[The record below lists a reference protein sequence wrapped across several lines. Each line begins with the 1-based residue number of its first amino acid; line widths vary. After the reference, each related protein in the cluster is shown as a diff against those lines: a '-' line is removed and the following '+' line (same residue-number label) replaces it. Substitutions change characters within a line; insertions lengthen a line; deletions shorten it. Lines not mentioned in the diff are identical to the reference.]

1 MKLTRREFL
10 KIAAE
15 TSVALPWWLS
25 QGGCAPTLTAADRE
39 TGLSLG
45 YVVGD
50 VTHESAIVW
59 LRAEPG
65 SRVSLHYGKDP
76 ALSQFKASDGV
87 MVEADSD
94 YTAHLSIAPLESA
107 TTYYYRAAVAGKKPG
122 PIARFLTAPK
132 ADDNTEVK
140 FCFSG
145 DTREGY
151 QPFTIMDA
159 IRANRPNFFIHLGD
173 TIYADRGGWIA
184 TELAEYRAKYVVNRS
199 DAASL
204 RLFSDTSVYVLWD
217 DHEIANN
224 YEGFHPLAAIGRRAF
239 FDYWPVQRNPKEPD
253 RLYRSSRWGRAIEL
267 FFVDARQY
275 RDRARGT
282 LLGKRQKQWL
292 FESLAASTALVKCI
306 ATSVPFYGG
315 GADRWDGY
323 PRERTQLLQWIEQK
337 KIKGVVFIAADVH
350 YAAVTRVPG
359 DLALSEIV
367 TGPMAAQLNIAA
379 TGLSKRFEFFFNQNF
394 NFGMMTIDPNSSPPH
409 MLVEIRDPLNETLY
423 KKRIAV
429 V

>member
-10 KIAAE
+10 KIAGG
-15 TSVALPWWLS
+15 TSVALPWLLS
-25 QGGCAPTLTAADRE
+25 QGGCAPTLTSADPE

-76 ALSQFKASDGV
+76 ALSPFKELDGGA
-87 MVEADSD
+87 VEADSD
-94 YTAHLSIAPLESA
+94 YTTHLRIAPLEPG

-132 ADDNTEVK
+132 ADDNAEVK

-224 YEGFHPLAAIGRRAF
+224 YEGFHPLAATGRRAF
-239 FDYWPVQRNPKEPD
+239 FDYWPVQRNPEEPD

-275 RDRARGT
+275 RDRARET
-282 LLGKRQKQWL
+282 LLGKRQKEWL
-292 FESLAASTALVKCI
+292 FQSLASSTALFKCI

-323 PRERTQLLQWIEQK
+323 PRERTQLLQWIKQK

-359 DLALSEIV
+359 DLGLREIV
-367 TGPMAAQLNIAA
+367 TGPMAAQLNIGA